1 MSYRLIDSNSLA
13 LKYPEVNDMPC
24 IYADLPD
31 GLDNKHYQV
40 IPEDVQTIISNSK
53 DMCRW
58 MKGAKNEQ
66 SNRTYD

>member
-1 MSYRLIDSNSLA
+1 MSYRLIDSNALA

-24 IYADLPD
+24 IFADLPD
-31 GLDNKHYQV
+31 GLDNKHYIV

-58 MKGAKNEQ
+58 MKRSEEC
-66 SNRTYD
+66 D